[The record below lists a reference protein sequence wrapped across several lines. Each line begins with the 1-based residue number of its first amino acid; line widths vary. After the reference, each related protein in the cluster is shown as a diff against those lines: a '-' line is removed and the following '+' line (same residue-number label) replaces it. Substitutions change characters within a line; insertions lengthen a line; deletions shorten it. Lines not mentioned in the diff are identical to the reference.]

1 MPPIVQKKEEKGTM
15 QAKGENAHPFVAS
28 LIVLCGAFL
37 QSVASERTGSAL
49 SSDLGEAAE
58 TGLNQISASILGH

>member
-1 MPPIVQKKEEKGTM
+1 M

>member
-1 MPPIVQKKEEKGTM
+1 M
-15 QAKGENAHPFVAS
+15 QAKGGNAHPFVAS

-58 TGLNQISASILGH
+58 TGLSQISASIHLGIEMARMTPKFTQ